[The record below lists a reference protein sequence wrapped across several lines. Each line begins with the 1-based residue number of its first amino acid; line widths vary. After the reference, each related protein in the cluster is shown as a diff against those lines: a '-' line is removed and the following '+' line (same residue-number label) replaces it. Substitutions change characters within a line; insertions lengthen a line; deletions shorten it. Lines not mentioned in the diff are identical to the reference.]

1 MTDIDESKTDDADK
15 TQETPMTDGIAVITD
30 DEPPQAAASGAGRRW
45 RIERRLQT
53 PWWLD
58 LGGIFAGL
66 AMAVL
71 TSALLIAAAGSDV
84 LDSYRA
90 LFDGAFGT
98 SDSRIETLV
107 QATPLIFTGLAA
119 AFAFRAKVWNIGGE
133 GQLYA
138 GAMGAY
144 WASLILGDS
153 LPRLILIPACFLL
166 AMAMGAGWAGIAAV
180 LRTRFGVNEIITT
193 VMLNFIVLNLL
204 NFLLNGAWQDPAS
217 FYAQTDRMS
226 DTFALPRLLSSGRLH
241 LGFVIAL
248 ATAALVWFVLARTSF
263 GYEVRSIGANPRVAS
278 YGGIISN
285 RIIIAT
291 MLISGAIAGL
301 AGASELLG
309 TQLRLQ
315 PGISNE
321 FGFTGIIIALVARL
335 RPAGV
340 IVAAIAAGAL
350 TNGATTMQITTGV
363 PAALVDVITG
373 LALMFVLLTAVMVNY
388 RVRRIQTDG

>member
-1 MTDIDESKTDDADK
+1 MTTVAMPPDDPAAPTAD
-15 TQETPMTDGIAVITD
+15 TETR
-30 DEPPQAAASGAGRRW
+30 ASRRW
-45 RIERRLQT
+45 RIERRLET
-53 PWWLD
+53 PWYLEV
-58 LGGIFAGL
+58 GGIAAGL

-71 TSALLIAAAGSDV
+71 TSAVLIAAAGSDV
-84 LDSYRA
+84 IESFRA
-90 LFDGAFGT
+90 LYRGAFGT
-98 SDSRIETLV
+98 QSAAIETLV
-107 QATPLIFTGLAA
+107 QATPLVFTGLAA

-133 GQLYA
+133 GQLFA

-144 WASLILGDS
+144 WASLLLDES
-153 LPRLILIPACFLL
+153 LPGIILIPVCF
-166 AMAMGAGWAGIAAV
+166 AMAMLLGAGWAGIAAV

-193 VMLNFIVLNLL
+193 VMLNFIVLNVL

-226 DTFALPRLLSSGRLH
+226 DSFALPQLLSTGRLH
-241 LGFVIAL
+241 LGFAIAL
-248 ATAALVWFVLARTSF
+248 LTAALVWFILARTSF

-278 YGGIISN
+278 YGGIVSN

-291 MLISGAIAGL
+291 LLISGGIAGM

-315 PGISNE
+315 PGISND

-340 IVAAIAAGAL
+340 IVAAIGAGAL

-373 LALMFVLLTAVMVNY
+373 LALVFVLLTAVMVNY
-388 RVRRIQTDG
+388 RLRRIQTDG

>member
-1 MTDIDESKTDDADK
+1 MTDVDDKTDG
-15 TQETPMTDGIAVITD
+15 ETTGAGITITED
-30 DEPPQAAASGAGRRW
+30 VPAPTPEVGDASGGRRRW

-66 AMAVL
+66 GMAVL

-90 LFDGAFGT
+90 LYDGAFGNR
-98 SDSRIETLV
+98 DSAVETLV

-144 WASLILGDS
+144 WASLVLDES
-153 LPRLILIPACFLL
+153 LPRILLIPACFV
-166 AMAMGAGWAGIAAV
+166 MAMLLGAGWAGIAAV

-193 VMLNFIVLNLL
+193 VMLNFIVLNVL

-226 DTFALPRLLSSGRLH
+226 DVFGLPRLLSTGRLH
-241 LGFVIAL
+241 LGFVVAV
-248 ATAALVWFVLARTSF
+248 ATAFLVWFILARTSF

-278 YGGIISN
+278 YGGITSN

-315 PGISNE
+315 PGISND

-340 IVAAIAAGAL
+340 VVAAIAAGAL

-388 RVRRIQTDG
+388 RIRRIQTDE

>member
-1 MTDIDESKTDDADK
+1 
-15 TQETPMTDGIAVITD
+15 
-30 DEPPQAAASGAGRRW
+30 
-45 RIERRLQT
+45 
-53 PWWLD
+53 
-58 LGGIFAGL
+58 
-66 AMAVL
+66 
-71 TSALLIAAAGSDV
+71 
-84 LDSYRA
+84 
-90 LFDGAFGT
+90 
-98 SDSRIETLV
+98 
-107 QATPLIFTGLAA
+107 TPLIFPGLAA
-119 AFAFRAKVWNIGGE
+119 VFASRAKVWNIGGVR
-133 GQLYA
+133 QLFA
-138 GAMGAY
+138 GALGAY
-144 WASLILGDS
+144 WASRVLEDS
-153 LPRLILIPACFLL
+153 LPSFVLIPACF
-166 AMAMGAGWAGIAAV
+166 AMAMLLGAGWAGIAAV

-193 VMLNFIVLNLL
+193 VMLNFIVLNVL

-226 DTFALPRLLSSGRLH
+226 DSFALPQLLSFGRLH

-248 ATAALVWFVLARTSF
+248 ATAALVWFILARTSF
-263 GYEVRSIGANPRVAS
+263 GYEVRSIGANPRVAA
-278 YGGIISN
+278 YGGIVSN

-291 MLISGAIAGL
+291 LLISGAIAGL

-340 IVAAIAAGAL
+340 IVTAIAAGAL

-373 LALMFVLLTAVMVNY
+373 LALVFVLLTAVMVNY
-388 RVRRIQTDG
+388 RFRRPQTDG

>member
-1 MTDIDESKTDDADK
+1 MTDVDDKTDG
-15 TQETPMTDGIAVITD
+15 ETT
-30 DEPPQAAASGAGRRW
+30 GAGITITEDAPTPTPEVGDGSGGRRRW

-66 AMAVL
+66 GMAVL

-90 LFDGAFGT
+90 LYDGAFGNR
-98 SDSRIETLV
+98 DSAVETLV

-144 WASLILGDS
+144 WASLVLDES
-153 LPRLILIPACFLL
+153 LPRILLIPACFV
-166 AMAMGAGWAGIAAV
+166 MAMLLGAGWAGIAAV

-193 VMLNFIVLNLL
+193 VMLNFIVLNVL

-226 DTFALPRLLSSGRLH
+226 DVFGLPRLLSTGRLH
-241 LGFVIAL
+241 LGFVVAV
-248 ATAALVWFVLARTSF
+248 ATAFLVWFILARTSF
-263 GYEVRSIGANPRVAS
+263 GYEVRSIGANPRVAA

-315 PGISNE
+315 PGISND

-340 IVAAIAAGAL
+340 VVAAIAAGAL

-388 RVRRIQTDG
+388 RIRRIQTDE

>member
-1 MTDIDESKTDDADK
+1 MTDVDDKTDGGQTD
-15 TQETPMTDGIAVITD
+15 DGITVTD
-30 DEPPQAAASGAGRRW
+30 DTADSNVEAGGASGGRRRW

-66 AMAVL
+66 GMAVL

-90 LFDGAFGT
+90 LYDGAFGT
-98 SDSRIETLV
+98 RDSAVETLV

-144 WASLILGDS
+144 WASLVLDDS
-153 LPRLILIPACFLL
+153 LPRFLLIPACFV
-166 AMAMGAGWAGIAAV
+166 MAMVLGAAWAGIAAV

-193 VMLNFIVLNLL
+193 VMLNFIVLNVL

-226 DTFALPRLLSSGRLH
+226 DAFALPRLFSTGRLH
-241 LGFVIAL
+241 LGFVLAIA
-248 ATAALVWFVLARTSF
+248 AAFLVWFILARTSF

-315 PGISNE
+315 PGISND

-340 IVAAIAAGAL
+340 VVAAIAAGAL

>member
-1 MTDIDESKTDDADK
+1 MTGVA
-15 TQETPMTDGIAVITD
+15 TPPANPPAPP
-30 DEPPQAAASGAGRRW
+30 EPAAPTTTGRW
-45 RIERRLQT
+45 RIERRLET
-53 PWWLD
+53 PWYLD
-58 LGGIFAGL
+58 VGGVIAGIAL
-66 AMAVL
+66 AVL

-84 LDSYRA
+84 LESFRA
-90 LFDGAFGT
+90 LYRGAFGT
-98 SDSRIETLV
+98 RDAFVETLV

-133 GQLYA
+133 GQLFA
-138 GAMGAY
+138 GAIGAY
-144 WASLILGDS
+144 WGSRLLDES
-153 LPRLILIPACFLL
+153 LPGIVLLPACFVL
-166 AMAMGAGWAGIAAV
+166 AMALGAGWAGIAAV

-193 VMLNFIVLNLL
+193 VMLNFIMFNLL
-204 NFLLNGAWQDPAS
+204 NALLNGVWQDPAS

-226 DTFALPRLLSSGRLH
+226 DAFALPRLLSSGRLH

-248 ATAALVWFVLARTSF
+248 LTAVLVWFILNRTSF
-263 GYEVRSIGANPRVAS
+263 GYEVRGIGANPRVAS
-278 YGGIISN
+278 YGGIVSN

-315 PGISNE
+315 PGISND

-340 IVAAIAAGAL
+340 IVAAVAAGAL

-373 LALMFVLLTAVMVNY
+373 LALVFVLVTTVMVSY
-388 RVRRIQTDG
+388 RLRRIRTDG

>member
-1 MTDIDESKTDDADK
+1 MTGVA
-15 TQETPMTDGIAVITD
+15 TPPAPPPAAP
-30 DEPPQAAASGAGRRW
+30 EPPEPPAPSGRQW

-53 PWWLD
+53 PWYLEVA
-58 LGGIFAGL
+58 GIFAGIAL
-66 AMAVL
+66 AVL
-71 TSALLIAAAGSDV
+71 TTAILIALAGSDV
-84 LDSYRA
+84 LESFRA
-90 LFDGAFGT
+90 LYRGGFGT
-98 SDSRIETLV
+98 RAATIETLV

-133 GQLYA
+133 GQLFA

-144 WASLILGDS
+144 WASLILDDS
-153 LPRLILIPACFLL
+153 LPGIVLWPVCF
-166 AMAMGAGWAGIAAV
+166 AMAMLMGAGWAGIAAV

-226 DTFALPRLLSSGRLH
+226 DAFALPRILEPGRLH

-248 ATAALVWFVLARTSF
+248 LTAALVWFILNRTSF
-263 GYEVRSIGANPRVAS
+263 GYEVRGIGANPRVAS
-278 YGGIISN
+278 YGGIVSN

-340 IVAAIAAGAL
+340 IIAAIAAGAL

-373 LALMFVLLTAVMVNY
+373 LALVFVLVTSVVVNY
-388 RVRRIQTDG
+388 RLRRVHSDG

>member
-1 MTDIDESKTDDADK
+1 
-15 TQETPMTDGIAVITD
+15 
-30 DEPPQAAASGAGRRW
+30 GRQW

-53 PWWLD
+53 PWYLEV
-58 LGGIFAGL
+58 GGIFAGI
-66 AMAVL
+66 ACAVL
-71 TSALLIAAAGSDV
+71 TSALLIMAAGSDV
-84 LDSYRA
+84 LDSFQALYR
-90 LFDGAFGT
+90 GAFGT
-98 SDSRIETLV
+98 QAAAVETLV

-133 GQLYA
+133 GQLFA

-144 WASLILGDS
+144 WASLIFDDS
-153 LPRLILIPACFLL
+153 LPGIILIPASFLM
-166 AMAMGAGWAGIAAV
+166 AMLMGAGWAGIAAV

-193 VMLNFIVLNLL
+193 VMLNFIVLNIL
-204 NFLLNGAWQDPAS
+204 NFLLNGPWQDPAS

-226 DTFALPRLLSSGRLH
+226 ESFALPRLLDSGRLH
-241 LGFVIAL
+241 LGFVVAL
-248 ATAALVWFVLARTSF
+248 LAALLVWLILSRTSF

-278 YGGIISN
+278 YGGIVSN
-285 RIIIAT
+285 RIVIAT
-291 MLISGAIAGL
+291 LLISGAIAGL

-315 PGISNE
+315 PGISND

-350 TNGATTMQITTGV
+350 TNGATTMQTTTGV

-373 LALMFVLLTAVMVNY
+373 LALVFVLLTSVIVNY
-388 RVRRIQTDG
+388 RLRRIRNDG

>member
-1 MTDIDESKTDDADK
+1 MTDVDDKTDG
-15 TQETPMTDGIAVITD
+15 ETTGAGITITED
-30 DEPPQAAASGAGRRW
+30 VPTPTPDVGDASGGQRRW
-45 RIERRLQT
+45 RIERRLET

-66 AMAVL
+66 GMAVL

-90 LFDGAFGT
+90 LYDGAFGNR
-98 SDSRIETLV
+98 DSAVETLV

-144 WASLILGDS
+144 WASLVLDES
-153 LPRLILIPACFLL
+153 LPRILLIPACFV
-166 AMAMGAGWAGIAAV
+166 MAMLLGAGWAGIAAV

-193 VMLNFIVLNLL
+193 VMLNFIVLNVL

-226 DTFALPRLLSSGRLH
+226 DVFGLPRLLSTGRLH
-241 LGFVIAL
+241 LGFVVAV
-248 ATAALVWFVLARTSF
+248 ATAFLVWFILARTSF

-278 YGGIISN
+278 YGGITSN

-315 PGISNE
+315 PGISND

-388 RVRRIQTDG
+388 RIRRIQTDG